1 MLLKIFI
8 VILFIAVLVSLFTG
22 LNFLVKDLGNNKRR
36 LLFALGTRVT
46 LAALLLGTIAYGI
59 HTGQLSSKAPWDR
72 QLHPNATNNYS
83 NKVPSQP

>member
-72 QLHPNATNNYS
+72 QLHPDAAINY
-83 NKVPSQP
+83 PSKAPPKS

>member
-72 QLHPNATNNYS
+72 QLPPDAAINY
-83 NKVPSQP
+83 PSKAPPKS

>member
-36 LLFALGTRVT
+36 LLIALGVRVT
-46 LAALLLGTIAYGI
+46 LAALLLSTIAYGI

-72 QLHPNATNNYS
+72 QLHPDAAINY
-83 NKVPSQP
+83 PSKAPPKS